1 MYRLTK
7 IVNRTLIIV
16 LAVALTSCGGKK
28 QKSFSDAPLTDKQL
42 KHGIGPIDTVR
53 IGSIDNR
60 LVRRGRSIFRAECMK
75 CHTMDKAVL
84 GPALRDITDRRTPE
98 FIMNMILNP
107 QENVM
112 RHPILQKYHQQFNQ
126 YMTDVGLDSSG
137 ARAVLEYLRS
147 EAPEE

>member
-1 MYRLTK
+1 MKQIYK
-7 IVNRTLIIV
+7 IPVWFAIFI
-16 LAVALTSCGGKK
+16 LAASVVSCGGEKEK
-28 QKSFSDAPLTDKQL
+28 NFSDAPLTDTQL
-42 KHGIGPIDTVR
+42 KHGIGPIDTVKVGNID
-53 IGSIDNR
+53 IG
-60 LVRRGRSIFRAECMK
+60 LVRRGQSIFRAECMK

-84 GPALRDITDRRTPE
+84 GPALRNITERRTPE

-112 RHPILQKYHQQFNQ
+112 RHPVLQKYHQQFNQ

-147 EAPEE
+147 EAPE